1 MYKKRKERLYICDII
16 ENPPIIYPMYYL
28 VSQSL
33 KDNEMLHESLYAI
46 HLCEFD
52 RYEIPVDSSAIFA
65 SINKGLFP
73 IYKQQYIISEFGGRL
88 MYLES
93 SGWKSLLVSA
103 DVFDMSYWLI

>member
-16 ENPPIIYPMYYL
+16 ENPPIIYPMYYI

-33 KDNEMLHESLYAI
+33 KDNKMLHESLYAI

-52 RYEIPVDSSAIFA
+52 RYETPIDSSAIFA
-65 SINKGLFP
+65 SISIGTFP
-73 IYKQQYIISEFGGRL
+73 IYKQQYIVGEFGGRL

-93 SGWKSLLVSA
+93 SGWKSLLATS
-103 DVFDMSYWLI
+103 DIFDMSYWLI